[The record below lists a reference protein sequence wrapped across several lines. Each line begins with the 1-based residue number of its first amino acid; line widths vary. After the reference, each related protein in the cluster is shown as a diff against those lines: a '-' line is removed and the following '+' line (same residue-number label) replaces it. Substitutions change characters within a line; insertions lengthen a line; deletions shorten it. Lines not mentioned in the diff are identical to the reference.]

1 MLDVP
6 QGHESISE
14 NHPPPTAPQMP
25 TPSAPTS
32 YASPQESLDER
43 RRKYSQLQSQPTFE
57 WLSSR
62 KFVKRIGKGGQGSVH
77 LAERSGAAG
86 FRVPVALKFFSP
98 EPFDNPKHY
107 DAEMRRLAQV
117 CAVVS
122 RIQDDH
128 LVSVD
133 TFLEEHGVY
142 FLEMEW
148 IDGFDL
154 LHILRRDTLDVMQES
169 VTERRWAN
177 LNERIITAGEVDCR
191 LKPGMAVAIVRECLA
206 GISAL
211 HRGGIV
217 HCDLKPSNVMVRRT
231 GQIKII
237 DIGSAFCVDD
247 PPAGQPCTLEY
258 AAPELLAGYRATPQS
273 DVCSLGYM
281 LLEML
286 SGARPFA
293 GMQYGELIEAKQ
305 TFPER
310 LPHLLPPQEFQ
321 FSEALIR
328 LLRRMVDPDPAQ
340 RFATAEDA
348 ELSDDGAAGF
358 LRELVKSDMADEYA
372 SELRRWILDLE
383 RNVLPEEDPAS
394 SYLIPDGT
402 TRILDDV
409 DVLPVDLSFR
419 RESGTAQGT
428 GFELCE

>member
-1 MLDVP
+1 
-6 QGHESISE
+6 
-14 NHPPPTAPQMP
+14 
-25 TPSAPTS
+25 
-32 YASPQESLDER
+32 
-43 RRKYSQLQSQPTFE
+43 
-57 WLSSR
+57 
-62 KFVKRIGKGGQGSVH
+62 
-77 LAERSGAAG
+77 
-86 FRVPVALKFFSP
+86 
-98 EPFDNPKHY
+98 
-107 DAEMRRLAQV
+107 
-117 CAVVS
+117 
-122 RIQDDH
+122 
-128 LVSVD
+128 
-133 TFLEEHGVY
+133 
-142 FLEMEW
+142 
-148 IDGFDL
+148 
-154 LHILRRDTLDVMQES
+154 
-169 VTERRWAN
+169 
-177 LNERIITAGEVDCR
+177 
-191 LKPGMAVAIVRECLA
+191 
-206 GISAL
+206 
-211 HRGGIV
+211 
-217 HCDLKPSNVMVRRT
+217 
-231 GQIKII
+231 
-237 DIGSAFCVDD
+237 
-247 PPAGQPCTLEY
+247 
-258 AAPELLAGYRATPQS
+258 
-273 DVCSLGYM
+273 M